1 MALTIRKA
9 ERKQSKLR
17 LALTGPSGS
26 GKTYSAL
33 TIARNLG
40 RVAVIDTERGSASLY
55 SNLCD
60 FDAIDLDPPYTP
72 ERFIEALNLV
82 QAGKYDVCIIDST
95 THEWN
100 GLGGCLELVDTL
112 AASRYKGNSWAAWN
126 DVTPRHR
133 AFVDAVI
140 QSPCHIIATMRS
152 KTETAQTDGANG
164 RKQVI
169 KLGMKS
175 EQRDGIEYEFTT
187 VLDISH
193 EGHLAIASKDRTGL
207 FGRDPELITDAT
219 ATRLLDWLNSGSNPS
234 LEIFAKA
241 KTAIQASSGDGAK
254 LDRIRKGIET
264 YVADRK
270 LNPDHA
276 DELRKLCDF
285 EMESL
290 MASSEQDA

>member
-40 RVAVIDTERGSASLY
+40 KVAVIDTERGSASLY

-133 AFVDAVI
+133 AFVDSVI
-140 QSPCHIIATMRS
+140 QSPCHLSLIHI
-152 KTETAQTDGANG
+152 
-164 RKQVI
+164 
-169 KLGMKS
+169 S
-175 EQRDGIEYEFTT
+175 E
-187 VLDISH
+187 
-193 EGHLAIASKDRTGL
+193 
-207 FGRDPELITDAT
+207 P
-219 ATRLLDWLNSGSNPS
+219 TRPCGTSRMPS
-234 LEIFAKA
+234 SA
-241 KTAIQASSGDGAK
+241 
-254 LDRIRKGIET
+254 
-264 YVADRK
+264 
-270 LNPDHA
+270 
-276 DELRKLCDF
+276 
-285 EMESL
+285 
-290 MASSEQDA
+290 